1 MTDSHEMKDIQRGS
15 IIKTINGA
23 NKQETWSLVL
33 GCMEDRDSVTCLRL
47 TFDEEFKNIPSLK
60 ISSNIFGEGMNVY
73 ANPFSF
79 LNIKIEWIKEVLDPI
94 PQIEYF
100 GVVSSIVN
108 YFAGFFYKDEEGQ
121 LKMDMPYV
129 QNPVF
134 FMVNGMVTI
143 NQARNIE
150 LSTKIKMQE
159 RIEKK
164 EKDEV
169 DRKMNAIK
177 PFSKKKVGQRTPQPK
192 DVKKAFESLG
202 VYTLDTQ
209 NRIEAIFKFFKNYL
223 AAGEQ
228 ISITMVYK
236 IMFKGA
242 LLQKMQHSKS
252 SVNQEGFAFV
262 INNDA
267 TTIAD
272 KMGISIPFARMIK
285 IQALCIFYGKESVT
299 IKPASPNSDL
309 YEKVRELYNN
319 GMSLTKVRETLVKE
333 YGLSAMEAKRVS
345 INAKPTTYTYKTR
358 TVNDQANKL
367 LNIMEFKWFSKL
379 IDANEVFDIVSS
391 YSDKIGRVHDGSII
405 VNTGDP
411 FIDAVI
417 LTAIYS
423 SINSWK
429 WFQFIFTDRYHYIA
443 KAFNEM
449 TINDILAHY
458 TDNAMNHQTFY
469 SSKMMLLK
477 IISTFVCMSDEDKL
491 YLKAVV
497 TGAVKCDKEK
507 VDPFLRAFIRI
518 SSNPI
523 PKNMSKAI
531 MESTGIPNIDVLFDM
546 VIDDSTFTNL
556 PDSDL
561 IKVKLTGKP
570 LLK

>member
-1 MTDSHEMKDIQRGS
+1 MTDSHEMKDVQRGS

-47 TFDEEFKNIPSLK
+47 TSGEEFKNISSLK
-60 ISSNIFGEGMNVY
+60 ITSDIFGEDVAVY

-209 NRIEAIFKFFKNYL
+209 NRIEAIYKFFQNYL
-223 AAGEQ
+223 APGERL
-228 ISITMVYK
+228 SIPMVYK

-242 LLQKMQHSKS
+242 LLQKMQSSSS
-252 SVNQEGFAFV
+252 SVNRDEFAFI
-262 INNDA
+262 INNDV
-267 TTIAD
+267 TSIAD
-272 KMGISIPFARMIK
+272 RLGISHTTVRTLRN
-285 IQALCIFYGKESVT
+285 QALCIFNGTDRVAL
-299 IKPASPNSDL
+299 KPENPNTDL
-309 YEKVRELYNN
+309 YVKVKELYNQ
-319 GMSLTKVRETLVKE
+319 GMKLSEVRQILVDE
-333 YGLSAMEAKRVS
+333 YHLSVNEAKRVA
-345 INAKPTTYTYKTR
+345 INAKPTKYNHVNKTY
-358 TVNDQANKL
+358 NDQTGKL
-367 LNIMEFKWFSKL
+367 LDIMSYKWISSLTDAEDIYNI
-379 IDANEVFDIVSS
+379 ITG
-391 YSDKIGRVHDGSII
+391 YSDKIGQIHDGTI
-405 VNTGDP
+405 VIDTGDN
-411 FIDAVI
+411 FKDAII
-417 LTAIYS
+417 LIAVYA

-429 WFQFIFTDRYHYIA
+429 WFRFIFEDRYHRIA
-443 KAFNEM
+443 EAFSKM
-449 TINDILAHY
+449 TIDDILSHY
-458 TDNAMNHQTFY
+458 KENAMNYQTFY
-469 SSKMMLLK
+469 SSKVMILK
-477 IISTFVCMSDEDKL
+477 IMSNMMCMSDDEKL

-497 TGAVKCDKEK
+497 TGATKCDTSKI
-507 VDPFLRAFIRI
+507 DPFLKAYIR
-518 SSNPI
+518 SSANPM
-523 PKNMSKAI
+523 PKNVSKA
-531 MESTGIPNIDVLFDM
+531 MGDMIDCTTFDALFDM
-546 VIDDSTFTNL
+546 IDDGTTFGSL

-561 IKVKLTGKP
+561 TQKVLCSNATMQ
-570 LLK
+570 

>member
-177 PFSKKKVGQRTPQPK
+177 PFSKKKAGQRTPQPK

-209 NRIEAIFKFFKNYL
+209 NRIEAIYKFFQNYL
-223 AAGEQ
+223 APGERL
-228 ISITMVYK
+228 SIPMVYK

-242 LLQKMQHSKS
+242 LLQKMQSSSS
-252 SVNQEGFAFV
+252 SVTKDAFAFI
-262 INNDA
+262 INNDIVS
-267 TTIAD
+267 IANQLS
-272 KMGISIPFARMIK
+272 ISSVSARSLRN
-285 IQALCIFYGKESVT
+285 QALCIFTGTEQVRSKV
-299 IKPASPNSDL
+299 ASPNSEM
-309 YEKVRELYNN
+309 YERAKELYNQ
-319 GMSLTKVRETLVKE
+319 GSKSTEVRDILMKE
-333 YGLSAMEAKRVS
+333 YNLDKVDAKRIA
-345 INAKPTTYTYKTR
+345 INTIPSRGNTR
-358 TVNDQANKL
+358 KENDRVNRILDIMSCKWASSLIDVGQL
-367 LNIMEFKWFSKL
+367 LN
-379 IDANEVFDIVSS
+379 DITV
-391 YSDKIGRVHDGSII
+391 YSEKADKIYNGTITVD
-405 VNTGDP
+405 TGDN
-411 FIDAVI
+411 FNDAII
-417 LTAIYS
+417 LIAIYG

-429 WFQFIFTDRYHYIA
+429 WFQFIFEDRYHRIA
-443 KAFNEM
+443 ETFSKM
-449 TINDILAHY
+449 TINDILKRY
-458 TDNAMNHQTFY
+458 KTPAMSHQTFY
-469 SSKMMLLK
+469 SSKVMILK
-477 IISTFVCMSDEDKL
+477 IMSSIMCLSDDDKL
-491 YLKAVV
+491 YLKAVA
-497 TGAVKCDKEK
+497 TGAVKCDPKK
-507 VDPFLRAFIRI
+507 IDPICKAFVHSTTNAI
-518 SSNPI
+518 SKS
-523 PKNMSKAI
+523 MSKAVGQMI
-531 MESTGIPNIDVLFDM
+531 DIPNADTLFSN
-546 VIDDSTFTNL
+546 IDDGTLFTSV

-561 IKVKLTGKP
+561 IPTHLSNKLQ
-570 LLK
+570 